1 MKGELRTL
9 DTIFIIGFA
18 VVTTTL
24 AVVVVTGAGVVVGAC
39 VVVVMVMGGMVVMSK
54 NVMGGRVTGAA
65 VLSNS
70 LRGAMVFTTTVVSG
84 GEVVVGAGVV
94 VVTTVVITAGEGVTN
109 WGRETMASSTTSL
122 PSLSFSIIA
131 IIFLI
136 SIMWGAS
143 VVRLIPPSSVKM
155 RSGSE
160 RILTNLAGSSDSGR
174 AFLPGW
180 CSLVR
185 GLKKVGAKRDSEFTV
200 TAELIAGLCWNLW
213 TTGELVG

>member
-1 MKGELRTL
+1 MNGELRTL

-39 VVVVMVMGGMVVMSK
+39 IVVVVMGGKVVMSK

-143 VVRLIPPSSVKM
+143 VVRLMPPSSVKM

-180 CSLVR
+180 CSLVSGR
-185 GLKKVGAKRDSEFTV
+185 KKVGAKRDSEFTV

>member
-1 MKGELRTL
+1 MMK
-9 DTIFIIGFA
+9 IGLA

-24 AVVVVTGAGVVVGAC
+24 AVVVVVTGAGVVVEAC
-39 VVVVMVMGGMVVMSK
+39 VVVVVMGGMVVMSK

-70 LRGAMVFTTTVVSG
+70 LRGAMVFPTTVVSG
-84 GEVVVGAGVV
+84 GEVVVGTGV
-94 VVTTVVITAGEGVTN
+94 VVTTVVITSGEGVTN

-143 VVRLIPPSSVKM
+143 VVRLIPPSSVKT

-160 RILTNLAGSSDSGR
+160 RILTNLAGSLDSGR